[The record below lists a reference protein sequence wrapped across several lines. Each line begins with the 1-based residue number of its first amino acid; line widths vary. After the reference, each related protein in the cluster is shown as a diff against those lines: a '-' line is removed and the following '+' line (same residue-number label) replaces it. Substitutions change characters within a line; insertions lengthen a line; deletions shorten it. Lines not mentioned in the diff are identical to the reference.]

1 MPSAGCAKPM
11 MANSAK
17 MAKAFF
23 RLMLGQ
29 LAFFRLRVAKAAM
42 AQVLPKPK
50 LVTYHVFFP
59 LHSVG

>member
-1 MPSAGCAKPM
+1 